1 MSTAGPASLRL
12 NNVGVGC
19 SAPRRI
25 TLIKCCRTRQAYSFR
40 CCRYRW
46 WVLRVILPPRAV
58 LRGAALFFFDCC
70 NVVMMLIAVVVGTQP
85 VVLADR
91 PRCVSYGTNA

>member
-1 MSTAGPASLRL
+1 MSASVAPRLGVSHLLSVVGPAKPTRFVVVVI
-12 NNVGVGC
+12 VGGFYV
-19 SAPRRI
+19 
-25 TLIKCCRTRQAYSFR
+25 LSFLHVQF
-40 CCRYRW
+40 Y
-46 WVLRVILPPRAV
+46 VVQHF
-58 LRGAALFFFDCC
+58 FFFDCC